1 MCYFCHEPITF
12 LSSRSYIEWLTAV
25 GHLNGL
31 NTRFDQGCCILC
43 NFRSFFPP
51 TTFLALSFQKEPF
64 GWLVKTERRCRTNRI
79 VIFEGISEHLPRTY
93 LICFFNHVHFIDSND
108 TSEPYK
114 IIKKPW
120 KTFAGIIC
128 ESHFWCGIGIYSF
141 LASVWYCW
149 KSELI
154 LIS

>member
-64 GWLVKTERRCRTNRI
+64 GWLVKTEWCCRINRI
-79 VIFEGISEHLPRTY
+79 VIFEGILEPLPRTC
-93 LICFFNHVHFIDSND
+93 LICFFNHVHFIGSND
-108 TSEPYK
+108 TSEPSK
-114 IIKKPW
+114 IIKNPW
-120 KTFAGIIC
+120 KTFAGIIH
-128 ESHFWCGIGIYSF
+128 ESHFWWVIGINSF
-141 LASVWYCW
+141 PASVWYC
-149 KSELI
+149 
-154 LIS
+154 

>member
-79 VIFEGISEHLPRTY
+79 VIFEGISKHPPRTC
-93 LICFFNHVHFIDSND
+93 LICFFNHVHFIGNND
-108 TSEPYK
+108 TSEASK
-114 IIKKPW
+114 IIKKLW
-120 KTFAGIIC
+120 KTFASMVW
-128 ESHFWCGIGIYSF
+128 ESNFDGVLEFILFLQVFDAVRNQNWFWSM
-141 LASVWYCW
+141 
-149 KSELI
+149 
-154 LIS
+154 